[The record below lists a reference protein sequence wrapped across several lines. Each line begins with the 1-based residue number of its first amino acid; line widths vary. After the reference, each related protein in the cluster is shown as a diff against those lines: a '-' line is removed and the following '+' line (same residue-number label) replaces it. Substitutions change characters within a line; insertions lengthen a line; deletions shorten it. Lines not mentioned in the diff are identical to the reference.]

1 MSGAAPN
8 GATLSRFDGMTAII
22 TGASQGLGEA
32 VARMMIARGL
42 AGVTIAGRN
51 QERGSAVRRDLEA
64 LGAKARFVAGDL
76 ADLAIVDRIIAS
88 HEAAFQTC
96 DVLVNSAAITDRGSI
111 IDTTPELFDRMFAIN
126 TRAPF
131 FLMQGV
137 AQMQRAAGKPGAMVN
152 VLSMSAHGGQSF
164 LAAYSASKGALL
176 TLTKNTAFA
185 LVRDRIRV
193 NAVCPGWMETPGED
207 QIQRRVHGA
216 QDGWLEGAVKELP
229 QGRLVQMDEAA
240 RAICFLASAESG
252 LMSGASVDLDQSVAG
267 CFESL
272 PQAQPIG

>member
-1 MSGAAPN
+1 MEHSDR
-8 GATLSRFDGMTAII
+8 TRFDGLTAII
-22 TGASQGLGEA
+22 TGASQGLGEV

-42 AGVTIAGRN
+42 KGATIAGRN
-51 QERGSAVRRDLEA
+51 AERGAKVRRDLEA
-64 LGAKARFVAGDL
+64 LGAKARFVGGDL
-76 ADLAIVDRIIAS
+76 ADLDIVDRIIAS
-88 HEAAFQTC
+88 HEAAFRTC

-111 IDTTPELFDRMFAIN
+111 LDTTPDLFDRMFAIN

-137 AQMQRAAGKPGAMVN
+137 AKMQRAAGRPGAIVN

-164 LAAYSASKGALL
+164 LAAYSASKAALL
-176 TLTKNTAFA
+176 TLTKNSAFA

-207 QIQRRVHGA
+207 QIQRRAHGA
-216 QDGWLEGAVKELP
+216 QDGWLQSAVKGLP

-240 RAICFLASAESG
+240 RVICFLASGESG
-252 LMSGASVDLDQSVAG
+252 LMSGASLDLDQSVAG
-267 CFESL
+267 CFESI
-272 PQAQPIG
+272 PQAGPIG

>member
-1 MSGAAPN
+1 MTVAQQF
-8 GATLSRFDGMTAII
+8 RFDGQTAII
-22 TGASQGLGEA
+22 TGASQGLGAA
-32 VARMMIARGL
+32 VARMMIERGL
-42 AGVTIAGRN
+42 TGVTIAGRN
-51 QERGSAVRRDLEA
+51 PERGAAVRRELEE

-88 HEAAFQTC
+88 HEAAFHTC

-111 IDTTPELFDRMFAIN
+111 VDTTPELFDRMFAIN

-131 FLMQGV
+131 FLMQG
-137 AQMQRAAGKPGAMVN
+137 AAKMQRAAGKPGAIVN

-176 TLTKNTAFA
+176 TLTKNAAFS

-207 QIQRRVHGA
+207 QIQKRAHGA
-216 QDGWLEGAVKELP
+216 KDGWLTNAVKGLP
-229 QGRLVQMDEAA
+229 HGRLVQMEEAA

-252 LMSGASVDLDQSVAG
+252 LMSGAAIDLDQSVAG
-267 CFESL
+267 CFESI
-272 PQAQPIG
+272 PQAHPIG